1 MISTS
6 VEQPVCSE
14 WTLHALVYR
23 LEIATIFAAILVL
36 LLIVGTV
43 SYTSTVRLIDSG
55 GWVTHTRTVILEA
68 EEMLADVFGA
78 ETGQRGYLLTGED
91 RYLRPYLGVQQS
103 VDERLGR
110 LLKLTAD
117 NPRQQQRLQSLAQA
131 IHQRFAGMQEVI
143 DIRRSKGFDAAL
155 RLVLTDKGREDME
168 TLRRTLKE
176 ATDEEYGLLSARS
189 YEEQQLAR
197 RTESTII
204 IGTLGAFLLMVIAG
218 FYLWRSLAGPVGE
231 ISTAAQALALG
242 DVTVDVPLLA
252 KRHDEVGVL
261 AHSFVHLRDSLRRL
275 AENQEKIA
283 TGDLIVDFQPRS
295 DRDVLAKAFLTMRDQ
310 LRRIIEETRDSV
322 NVLSSSAQQIVATT
336 TQVASSAVETAAAVT
351 QTTTTVEEVKQTAQL
366 SAQKAKLVSDNAQ
379 KAAQVSQTGKKSA
392 EESIEGMKRIRE
404 QMESIA
410 ESIVRLSEQGQSI
423 GEIVLTV
430 NDLAEQS
437 NLLAVNASIE
447 AAKAGEYG
455 RGFAVVAQEVRSLAE
470 QSKQASAQIRRSWQ
484 TSRRP
489 PRPPSW
495 LPNRAARLRKP
506 ACSSLSWRERR
517 CRSLQRASAKQR
529 MLRPRSPHPASS
541 RWSVWTRWPPLWRTS
556 RLRALKMSPAPVR
569 PKQQPETFRTLGI
582 NSNRLWAGT
591 RSDPYGPT
599 IRHPETTARYV

>member
-1 MISTS
+1 
-6 VEQPVCSE
+6 
-14 WTLHALVYR
+14 
-23 LEIATIFAAILVL
+23 
-36 LLIVGTV
+36 
-43 SYTSTVRLIDSG
+43 
-55 GWVTHTRTVILEA
+55 
-68 EEMLADVFGA
+68 
-78 ETGQRGYLLTGED
+78 
-91 RYLRPYLGVQQS
+91 
-103 VDERLGR
+103 
-110 LLKLTAD
+110 
-117 NPRQQQRLQSLAQA
+117 
-131 IHQRFAGMQEVI
+131 MQEVI

-204 IGTLGAFLLMVIAG
+204 IGTLGALLLMIIAG

-261 AHSFVHLRDSLRRL
+261 AHSFVHLRDWLRRL

-310 LRRIIEETRDSV
+310 LRIIEETRDSV

-336 TQVASSAVETAAAVT
+336 TEVASSAVETAAAVT

-470 QSKQASAQIRRSWQ
+470 QSKQASAQIRTILADIQ
-484 TSRRP
+484 KATSAAV
-489 PRPPSW
+489 
-495 LPNRAARLRKP
+495 LVTDRAARLRKP
-506 ACSSLSWRERR
+506 VCSSRSWRERR

-556 RLRALKMSPAPVR
+556 RLRALKMSPAPVK
-569 PKQQPETFRTLGI
+569 PKSQPETFRILGT
-582 NSNRLWAGT
+582 NSSRLWAGT
-591 RSDPYGPT
+591 RSDPWGPT
-599 IRHPETTARYV
+599 IRHS